1 MDGFRHAHDALLA
14 SSDTDRFAADLLMS
28 ADSALARMKAGN
40 ARFVVGTPI
49 HPGQTTNRRAELAGG
64 QHPFALVLSCADSRV
79 PPELVFDQGLGD
91 LFVVRSA
98 GQVVDRAV
106 LGSIQYAVAVLKTPL
121 LVVLGHQRCGAVEAT
136 VDAVANRVASS
147 GTDVDALVAAIRPAV
162 EAAAEDGSGDLL
174 DASVGKN
181 VDRVVAQLQAAEV
194 LARAVESSELTVVGA
209 VYDLASGTVEFAER
223 ASGTERREPS
233 WRSRHGGPPGEGSGN
248 APTRMPSP
256 RR

>member
-1 MDGFRHAHDALLA
+1 M
-14 SSDTDRFAADLLMS
+14 DRFRPSQDASPTSSNAGCLAADLPMS
-28 ADSALARMKAGN
+28 ADAALARMTAGN
-40 ARFVVGTPI
+40 ARFVAGTPT
-49 HPGQTTNRRAELAGG
+49 HPGQTKDRRSELAGR

-121 LVVLGHQRCGAVEAT
+121 LVVLGHRKCGAVQAT
-136 VDAVANRVASS
+136 MDAVANRSAPS
-147 GTDVDALVAAIRPAV
+147 GTDIDALVAAIRPAV
-162 EAAAEDGSGDLL
+162 EAAEEDGSGDLL
-174 DASVGKN
+174 DRSVGKN
-181 VDRVVAQLQAAEV
+181 VDRILEQLQAAEV
-194 LARAVESSELTVVGA
+194 LAPAVESKELVVVGA
-209 VYDLASGTVEFAER
+209 VYDLASGAVHFTER
-223 ASGTERREPS
+223 ANGTEDRAPS